1 MEILLGISNNIRAQ
15 IQESSWIRRMF
26 EEATALSAVHGA
38 ENVFD
43 LSLGNPLLEPPP
55 EFRDELLRIAND
67 ETPGTHRYMP
77 NGGFPDTRAAVA
89 QGLAVD
95 TGLPFEGNDVIMTCG
110 AGAALNVT
118 FRAILD
124 PGDEVVLIAPYFGEY
139 TFYVHNQGGVPV
151 VATSHDDFQPNM
163 ESIKAAITDRT
174 RAVLINSPNNPSG
187 AIYPEATLVS
197 LANVIQEAEAQFGT
211 EIFLI
216 SDEPYRKLM
225 YTDQPYSFVYG
236 HHTRTIV
243 ATSHSKDLGLA
254 GERIG
259 YIAVNPGYEERG
271 EFIDAVTT
279 ANRTLGFVSA
289 PAIMQR
295 IVAKLQNVTVDVS
308 EYRNKRD
315 FIYSALTKMGY
326 EAVEPQGAFYMFPRS
341 PLPDDQEF
349 IRLLQSKLVLTVPGV
364 GFGTPGYFRLSFCV
378 EDRVLEGAL
387 PGFEAALAEARG

>member
-1 MEILLGISNNIRAQ
+1 MGISEKARAQ
-15 IQESSWIRRMF
+15 MQESSWIRHMF
-26 EEATALSAVHGA
+26 EEAAALAAEHGA

-67 ETPGTHRYMP
+67 EAPGTHRYMP
-77 NGGFPDTRAAVA
+77 NGGFPETRSAVA

-95 TGLPFEGNDVIMTCG
+95 TGLPFEGSDVIMTCG

-124 PGDEVVLIAPYFGEY
+124 PGDEVVLIAPFFAEY
-139 TFYVHNQGGVPV
+139 MFYVDNQGGVPV
-151 VATSHDDFQPNM
+151 VATTHDDFQPDLG
-163 ESIKAAITDRT
+163 SIKAAITERT
-174 RAVLINSPNNPSG
+174 RAVLINSPNNPTG
-187 AIYPEATLVS
+187 AIYSEATLAS
-197 LANVIQEAEAQFGT
+197 LAGVIQEAEEQFGT

-225 YTDQPYSFVYG
+225 YTDDPYPFVFP
-236 HHTRTIV
+236 HHVRSVV

-259 YIAVNPGYEERG
+259 FIAANPGYEERVD
-271 EFIDAVTT
+271 FIDAVTFT
-279 ANRTLGFVSA
+279 NRTLGFVNA

-295 IVAKLQNVTVDVS
+295 IVAKLQDATVDIS
-308 EYRNKRD
+308 EYRRKRD
-315 FIYSALTKMGY
+315 FIYAALTKMGY
-326 EAVEPQGAFYMFPRS
+326 EAMEPQGAFYMFPRS
-341 PLPDDQEF
+341 PLPDDEEF

-364 GFGTPGYFRLSFCV
+364 GFGAPGYFRLSFCV
-378 EDRVLEGAL
+378 EDRVLEGSL